1 MDEISDILKEYQ
13 QTLQEGNVSLQD
25 SLVIAQELLDKVSKI
40 ADNIKRITGAE
51 TYEDILSAMAADPTA
66 VADFVSS
73 PVRLETVP
81 VYPVDHYGSAASPF
95 YTILAIW
102 WERCSW
108 WLLFTWV

>member
-1 MDEISDILKEYQ
+1 
-13 QTLQEGNVSLQD
+13 
-25 SLVIAQELLDKVSKI
+25 
-40 ADNIKRITGAE
+40 
-51 TYEDILSAMAADPTA
+51 MAADPTA

-102 WERCSW
+102 VGA
-108 WLLFTWV
+108 LFLVAIIHVGVKPIEPGIIIRRMRDILADICCFS